1 MLLNL
6 DTYFTADF
14 FCSSVLLRFDTIPVG
29 WKLILVL
36 FGFGAS
42 SVGSGLSGL
51 IFGIIFGISEAIP
64 EMVPDDHHAPFLG
77 PSGTSFGIIMHQF
90 WDCQAPVLGS
100 HAYF

>member
-51 IFGIIFGISEAIP
+51 IFISFLGLFGILASESSPGFVSASLSSIC
-64 EMVPDDHHAPFLG
+64 V
-77 PSGTSFGIIMHQF
+77 GIR
-90 WDCQAPVLGS
+90 W
-100 HAYF
+100 